1 VWRLADERR
10 GGSSRLSLWRRTGG
24 GQAPD
29 ERKGRSLWPYL
40 FLVAADR
47 RRPNERRGRGGLLFS
62 IWRSMVGR
70 ALGATGASPRG
81 GVGRKG
87 RRRRTAW
94 PHAEGVAA
102 DLVEPV
108 RSLPDRAR
116 DLSFVVSPLPKSPL
130 TTSRLRPIAPSAFSP
145 GLLAP
150 PPPRPPPPPI
160 TSGSTRSY
168 WTADIDICG
177 IPVID
182 VSSLKATDC
191 RLTFMASR
199 SWTLLLLHQMSI
211 YNIRKMGEI

>member
-1 VWRLADERR
+1 VAAGGRAQ

-29 ERKGRSLWPYL
+29 ERKGRSQWPYL
-40 FLVAADR
+40 FLAAADR

-62 IWRSMVGR
+62 IWRSTVGR

-130 TTSRLRPIAPSAFSP
+130 TTSRLRPIAPSAFAW
-145 GLLAP
+145 LARAAAP
-150 PPPRPPPPPI
+150 
-160 TSGSTRSY
+160 TSS
-168 WTADIDICG
+168 
-177 IPVID
+177 
-182 VSSLKATDC
+182 
-191 RLTFMASR
+191 ASA
-199 SWTLLLLHQMSI
+199 
-211 YNIRKMGEI
+211 YNIRINQRLLDCRYLHSWSPGHRCFFSQGY

>member
-1 VWRLADERR
+1 VAAGGRAQ

-40 FLVAADR
+40 FLAAADR
-47 RRPNERRGRGGLLFS
+47 RRPTERRGRGGLLFS
-62 IWRSMVGR
+62 IWRSTVGR

-160 TSGSTRSY
+160 TSESTKGY
-168 WTADIDICG
+168 WTADIYIRG
-177 IPVID
+177 LPVID
-182 VSSLKATDC
+182 ASSLKAT
-191 RLTFMASR
+191 RLQTLTFVASR
-199 SWTLLLLHQMSI
+199 S
-211 YNIRKMGEI
+211 